1 MRLFSQLLLAAG
13 LLTAGNLLAADT
25 NSPAPLRKVAIIVEN
40 HAGAQFND
48 KVAVLEDLLSS
59 RIAGEGY
66 SVISRSVTVNAL
78 KSYDTAGIAVSSQ
91 TALKNSAGS
100 ASAQNSAASALARRI
115 RRRRRP
121 SAPRLEME
129 PTPIRRRWIWRGM
142 IQHKLPPRKAGLP
155 IRPAIVPPPPWIWR
169 SRIRRRWPSRRR
181 RPSWI
186 KL

>member
-1 MRLFSQLLLAAG
+1 MRLFSQFLLAAG
-13 LLTAGNLLAADT
+13 LLTAGNLFAADT
-25 NSPAPLRKVAIIVEN
+25 NAAPLRKVAIIVEN

-91 TALKNSAGS
+91 TAVNASANA
-100 ASAQNSAASALARRI
+100 ASAQNSAASASGKLDAAQQTAINATAGMNGQSNTAALDRRGMI
-115 RRRRRP
+115 RRR
-121 SAPRLEME
+121 
-129 PTPIRRRWIWRGM
+129 
-142 IQHKLPPRKAGLP
+142 LPPRKTGSRV
-155 IRPAIVPPPPWIWR
+155 RPATVRRHWTWR
-169 SRIRRRWPSRRR
+169 SRTRRRSPSRRR

-186 KL
+186 RR